1 MVKDLKY
8 YQHLN
13 LKLNTIIGAVFAA
26 TAPLIHVYMIQHIN
40 TDFFKIINFL
50 DEALVFGIIYM
61 LDKKDE
67 NGNPKILR
75 KLRLYFIPIIVTG
88 MVAFIFANLLG
99 LLDVRIRFLMLST
112 INGVVSYLW
121 KTCMNDL
128 WNNLINGTDLTAWIN
143 SCNKYDRIGAAV
155 GATLILFMDLGIEL
169 ALAMQ
174 CAVYIYMG
182 YVDYKI
188 YTGLRSQAY
197 NKKLLESSNSTTY
210 YRNEEE

>member
-1 MVKDLKY
+1 
-8 YQHLN
+8 
-13 LKLNTIIGAVFAA
+13 
-26 TAPLIHVYMIQHIN
+26 
-40 TDFFKIINFL
+40 
-50 DEALVFGIIYM
+50 
-61 LDKKDE
+61 
-67 NGNPKILR
+67 
-75 KLRLYFIPIIVTG
+75 
-88 MVAFIFANLLG
+88 
-99 LLDVRIRFLMLST
+99 MLST